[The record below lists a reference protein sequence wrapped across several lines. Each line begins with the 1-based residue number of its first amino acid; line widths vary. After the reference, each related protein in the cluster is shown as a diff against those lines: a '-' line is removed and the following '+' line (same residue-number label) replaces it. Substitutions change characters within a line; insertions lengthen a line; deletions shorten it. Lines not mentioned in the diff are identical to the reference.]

1 MPNIVR
7 VSSRVLTG
15 STYAIL
21 GFDALRAPGGR
32 VNAAGPT
39 LAMIRKVAPLPK
51 DDELVVRANG
61 AVMALGGA
69 MLALGVLP
77 RYAAAVLIGSLV
89 PTTIA
94 GHAFWEIEDPG
105 ARKLQR
111 TQFQKNMAMLGGL
124 LLAVLD

>member
-1 MPNIVR
+1 MPTLVR
-7 VSSRVLTG
+7 VASRLLTG

-51 DDELVVRANG
+51 DDELIVRANG
-61 AVMALGGA
+61 ALMAVGGTMLTLGI
-69 MLALGVLP
+69 LP
-77 RYAAAVLIGSLV
+77 RYAAAALIGSLI

-124 LLAVLD
+124 LLAAAD

>member
-1 MPNIVR
+1 MPTLVR
-7 VSSRVLTG
+7 VASRLLTG

-51 DDELVVRANG
+51 DDELIVRANG
-61 AVMALGGA
+61 ALMAVGGTMLTLGI
-69 MLALGVLP
+69 LP
-77 RYAAAVLIGSLV
+77 RYAAAALIGSLI

-94 GHAFWEIEDPG
+94 GHAFWEIEDPA

-124 LLAVLD
+124 LLAAAD